1 MIAGVVLA
9 AGRSSRMGAP
19 KALLELSGRTF
30 LEGILTAL
38 AGGGCELLVVVAG
51 NDGLAGAVEVKRIAA
66 RAGAHVVVNP
76 DPGSEQ
82 VESLRLAIRA
92 LPAGVEGILATP
104 VDSPK
109 LRSETVAHL
118 IAARRDGA
126 EVAVPTVNGRRGHPI
141 LFAGSAMAELL
152 EPLPEGARTVLRRHE
167 EDLVHVPAADD
178 GILLDVDT
186 PEEYARL
193 TERP

>member
-1 MIAGVVLA
+1 
-9 AGRSSRMGAP
+9 MGSP

-38 AGGGCELLVVVAG
+38 AAGGCEPLIVVTG
-51 NDGLAGAVEVKRIAA
+51 NDNLVGAAEVKRIAA
-66 RAGAHVVVNP
+66 RAGAQVVVNP

-92 LPAGVEGILATP
+92 LPAGVDGILATP

-109 LRSETVAHL
+109 LSSETVAHL
-118 IAARRDGA
+118 IAAHGDGA

-141 LFAGSAMAELL
+141 LFAGAAMAELL
-152 EPLPEGARTVLRRHE
+152 APLPEGARTVLRRHA
-167 EDLVHVPAADD
+167 EDLVHVPTANEE
-178 GILLDVDT
+178 ILLDVDT

-193 TERP
+193 TEGR